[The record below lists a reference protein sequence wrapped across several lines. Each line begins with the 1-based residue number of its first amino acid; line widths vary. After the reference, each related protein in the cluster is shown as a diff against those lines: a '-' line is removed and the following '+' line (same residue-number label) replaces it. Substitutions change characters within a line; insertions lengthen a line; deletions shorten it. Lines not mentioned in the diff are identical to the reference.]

1 MMKRPSLWSLA
12 AAVVAAVLV
21 VPGALAFNP
30 DVRVTVGSPSGPFAQ
45 NKQNEPAV
53 AINPIAP
60 NIVAAGANDEIDLE
74 ACNNRADNTCPF
86 TAGVGV
92 SGISFSTTG
101 GDSWLQPTYT
111 GWSARHCIGVPG
123 TDPNNPADNCN
134 PRLGPIGTL
143 PNYFENGLVADG
155 DPAVAFGPKPGPNG
169 FSWANGWR
177 LYYANLASNFSSERS
192 EFAIKGFEAI
202 AVSRLDD
209 VDFGAAVAGSNTAWK
224 APVIATK
231 QNAALFSDHE
241 MIAVD
246 DAASSPFFGNVYV
259 CDAAFR
265 SQEISPNALPEPI
278 QLNVSS
284 DGGDTWRT
292 RQLTAA
298 VNNIVQGGRQDCQVD
313 TDSTGRVYVFWDAT
327 DLQTRQLA
335 ILYSFSDDG
344 GKTFARPAR
353 VVTPVTPT
361 GIFDPNSGS
370 RTMDGIGGARDGVTP
385 SINVANGAPTGAGA
399 PNWVVLT
406 YTNGP
411 TPSDISPGP
420 NETAPVWLGKRTA
433 SGLDFSPPVQG
444 ALPGDRPL
452 FPALAISP
460 DGRDVYLTYDS
471 FLQPWQSTTANP
483 RRMQGVVRHADVSA
497 NGTVG
502 PFADLHRAPVGDARG
517 SSQNNLDA
525 GFLGD
530 YNFGFATNDGAVMVW
545 NDVRDAA
552 DCPAIDAYRQALF
565 AFLTGASA
573 TEPTR
578 PAPNIVCPTTFGNTE
593 IFGGHYADPSAP

>member
-1 MMKRPSLWSLA
+1 MKRSLRWSVAGAVLA
-12 AAVVAAVLV
+12 ALLV

-30 DVRVTVGSPSGPFAQ
+30 DTLVTIGSLPGPFPQ

-74 ACNNRADNTCPF
+74 ACNNGADNTCPF

-92 SGISFSTTG
+92 SGIYFSLNG
-101 GDSWLQPTYT
+101 GDNWQQPTYQ
-111 GWSARHCIGVPG
+111 GWTARDCLGVPG
-123 TDPNNPADNCN
+123 TNPNNPADNCN
-134 PRLGPIGTL
+134 PHPGPIGTL

-177 LYYANLASNFSSERS
+177 LYYANITSNFSSERS
-192 EFAIKGFEAI
+192 EAAIKGFEAV

-209 VDFGAAVAGSNTAWK
+209 VNLGAALAGSNGAWR
-224 APVIATK
+224 APVIASK
-231 QNAALFSDHE
+231 QNSALFSDHE
-241 MIAVD
+241 MIAAD

-265 SQEISPNALPEPI
+265 GQEKSPNSLPEPI
-278 QLNVSS
+278 VINSSS

-292 RQLTAA
+292 RQLSPA

-313 TDSTGRVYVFWDAT
+313 TDSTGRVYVFWDGT
-327 DLQTRQLA
+327 EKHSRQLA
-335 ILYSFSDDG
+335 IFYTFSDDG
-344 GKTFARPAR
+344 GKTFERPAR
-353 VVTPVTPT
+353 VVTLVTPT

-370 RTMDGIGGARDGVTP
+370 STMDGIAGARDGVTP
-385 SINVANGAPTGAGA
+385 SINVANGAPTGSGA

-411 TPSDISPGP
+411 TPSDVNPGP
-420 NETAPVWLGKRTA
+420 NETAPVWLGRRTG
-433 SGLDFSPPVQG
+433 SGLNWSPPVQG
-444 ALPGDRPL
+444 ALPSDRPL

-471 FLQPWQSTTANP
+471 FLQPWQSTTALP
-483 RRMQGVVRHADVSA
+483 RLMQGVVRHADVSA
-497 NGTVG
+497 GGTIG
-502 PFADLHRAPVGDARG
+502 PFSDLHRAAVGDARG
-517 SSQNNLDA
+517 SSQNNLAA

-545 NDVRDAA
+545 NDVRAAA
-552 DCPAIDAYRQALF
+552 DCPAIDAYRQALYN
-565 AFLTGASA
+565 FLTGASSTA
-573 TEPTR
+573 PTA
-578 PAPNIVCPTTFGNTE
+578 PPPNIVCAFNFGNTD